1 MNDLNI
7 LLTGATGYIGRR
19 LINALLEDKSTNLR
33 LYVRNKKKVEGYISD
48 RVSISEGDTFDKKS
62 LKHALKGIDTAY
74 YLIHSMGAKG
84 DFENLDRIS
93 AENFIEACILNKVRR
108 IIYLGGLGEKDT
120 ASKHLRS
127 RLETGEILSSKPDQI
142 QTIWFRAGI
151 IIGSGS
157 ASFEIIRNLVQKI
170 PLMTTPKWV
179 RTKTQPISIQNVI
192 QYLHLSKDL
201 DFDKNLVIDIGS
213 EEMSFK
219 EMLLRAAKVMDLNRY
234 IITIPFFSPKLSSYW
249 LVLITPVGFKLARS
263 LVEGLKSE
271 TIIQNNNAEIYFPQ
285 VIPVPYERSFSDAL
299 EEIEKKQV
307 ISRWCDS
314 SAQEKCDII
323 NQYNIESAVY
333 TDKISQNIGNVP
345 RDKVFRSILALGGK
359 KGWLKYNWIW
369 RVRGTIDKL
378 IGGPGLHRGRRDPL
392 SLRIGDSL
400 DFWKVADLKE
410 NKRLLL
416 SNQMKV
422 PGKAWL
428 EFSLKNDHLIQTAY
442 FLPKGL
448 WGRIY
453 WWSTKPFHSFI
464 FPAMAKAIIQSAE
477 KIREDQ

>member
-1 MNDLNI
+1 MNI

-19 LINALLEDKSTNLR
+19 LNNTLLEDESTNLR
-33 LYVRNKKKVEGYISD
+33 LFVRNKKKVDGYISD
-48 RVSISEGDTFDKKS
+48 RVTISEGDTFDKES
-62 LKHALKGIDTAY
+62 LNQALKGMDTAY

-84 DFENLDRIS
+84 DFEDLDRIS
-93 AENFIEACILNKVRR
+93 AENFLEACIQNKVKR
-108 IIYLGGLGEKDT
+108 IIYLGGLGEKKT
-120 ASKHLRS
+120 ASRHLRS

-170 PLMTTPKWV
+170 PLLTTPKWV
-179 RTKTQPISIQNVI
+179 RTKTQPVSIQNVI
-192 QYLHLSKDL
+192 QYLTLAKDL
-201 DFDKNLVIDIGS
+201 IFYKNLVVDIGT
-213 EEMSFK
+213 EPMSFK
-219 EMLLRAAKVMDLNRY
+219 DMLLRAAKAMDLKRR
-234 IITIPFFSPKLSSYW
+234 ILIIPFFSPKLSSYW
-249 LVLITPVGFKLARS
+249 LVLITPVQFKLARS

-271 TIIQNNNAEIYFPQ
+271 TIIQNKNAEKYFPQ
-285 VIPVPYERSFSDAL
+285 VSPISYEQSFSNAL
-299 EEIEKKQV
+299 EEIENKQV

-314 SAQEKCDII
+314 SAQEQCDVLGKDK
-323 NQYNIESAVY
+323 IESAVY
-333 TDKISQNIGNVP
+333 MDKKSINIGALSE
-345 RDKVFRSILALGGK
+345 DEVFRSILALGGK
-359 KGWLKYNWIW
+359 KGWLKHNWIW
-369 RVRGTIDKL
+369 KVRGTIDKL

-400 DFWKVADLKE
+400 DFWKIADLKE

-464 FPAMAKAIIQSAE
+464 FPGMVKRIIQRAE
-477 KIREDQ
+477 RMNED

>member
-1 MNDLNI
+1 MNI

-19 LINALLEDKSTNLR
+19 LINTLLEDRSINLR
-33 LYVRNKKKVEGYISD
+33 LFVRNKKKVDGYISD

-62 LKHALKGIDTAY
+62 LDQSLNGIDTAY

-84 DFENLDRIS
+84 DFEDLDRIS
-93 AENFIEACILNKVRR
+93 AENFLEACIQNKVKR

-120 ASKHLRS
+120 ASRHLRS
-127 RLETGEILSSKPDQI
+127 RLETGEILSSKPDHI

-170 PLMTTPKWV
+170 PLMITPKWV

-192 QYLHLSKDL
+192 QYLALARDL
-201 DFDKNLVIDIGS
+201 TYNKNLVVDIGT
-213 EEMSFK
+213 EPMSFK
-219 EMLLRAAKVMDLNRY
+219 DMLLRAAKVMDLKRR

-249 LVLITPVGFKLARS
+249 LILITPVQFKLARP

-271 TIIQNNNAEIYFPQ
+271 TIIQNDNAEKYFPQ
-285 VIPVPYERSFSDAL
+285 VRPISYEHSFKSAL
-299 EEIEKKQV
+299 EEIENKQV

-314 SAQEKCDII
+314 SAQKQCDILGKD
-323 NQYNIESAVY
+323 NIESAVY
-333 TDKISQNIGNVP
+333 IDKKSVKIGTVSK
-345 RDKVFRSILALGGK
+345 DAVFRSILTLGGK
-359 KGWLKYNWIW
+359 NGWLKYNWLW
-369 RVRGTIDKL
+369 RVRGAIDKL
-378 IGGPGLHRGRRDPL
+378 LGGPGLHRGRRDPL
-392 SLRIGDSL
+392 ILRIGDSL

-410 NKRLLL
+410 GKRLLL
-416 SNQMKV
+416 TNQMKV

-428 EFSLKNDHLIQTAY
+428 EFSLEKDKLIQTAY
-442 FLPKGL
+442 FLPRGL

-453 WWSTKPFHSFI
+453 WWSTKPFHSLI
-464 FPAMAKAIIQSAE
+464 FPGMIKGIIKRAE
-477 KIREDQ
+477 RLGQN